1 MNRWSFSEALA
12 TINDLVIV
20 VEFLSISESFA
31 MVNILITAIVNGLLV
46 VIGPHNRLKLR
57 HFCLSQV
64 ATFAWL

>member
-46 VIGPHNRLKLR
+46 VIG
-57 HFCLSQV
+57 SS
-64 ATFAWL
+64 